1 MKLKACNRI
10 GLVLAGVWILWMVVY
25 GGFSHWVYVTELILT
40 VHEHWINPPFAI
52 LVVGSVAAY
61 LLPFLVG
68 WILKGFVE

>member
-1 MKLKACNRI
+1 
-10 GLVLAGVWILWMVVY
+10 MVVY